1 MRSKSNRK
9 HVWAAIF
16 AVVFFGA
23 AVSGP
28 GQVFFGISPIRVEH
42 EGKPGENLTDIFYVR
57 NNATAPIRLKV
68 YTENWR
74 LQEDGVPVFIGTQAV
89 PYSCREW
96 VKVNPQDFRLLPNEV
111 KSVRY
116 TIAIPPEASSAGY
129 HASVSFESVPDISA
143 EKKESRMIFTG
154 KIAAAVYVKVG
165 KVEPV
170 AQVLDLKFLKDK
182 GASYA
187 VLVLKNQGKTHFRT
201 QGGLEIYD
209 ASGKKTLQAE
219 IPNEV
224 VLPES
229 QREVRCPL
237 PKALPAGAYKAVCR
251 LDIGRAELLGFEKEW
266 LIKDEK

>member
-1 MRSKSNRK
+1 MNKN
-9 HVWAAIF
+9 HAFAAVF
-16 AVVFFGA
+16 AVVFFWL
-23 AVSGP
+23 AVSGS
-28 GQVFFGISPIRVEH
+28 GQVFFGITPIRVEH
-42 EGKPGENLTDIFYVR
+42 EGKPGDSLTDIFYVR

-74 LQEDGVPVFIGTQAV
+74 LQEDGVPVFVGPQPV

-116 TIAIPPEASSAGY
+116 TIAIPPHASSAGY
-129 HASVSFESVPDISA
+129 HASVSFESVSDISP

-182 GASYA
+182 DASFI
-187 VLVLKNQGKTHFRT
+187 VLFIKNPGNTHFRT
-201 QGGLEIYD
+201 QGRLEIRD
-209 ASGKKTLQAE
+209 ASGKKILEVE
-219 IPNEV
+219 IPNDV

-229 QREVRCPL
+229 QREIKCPL
-237 PKALPAGAYKAVCR
+237 QKPLPPGTYRTVCR
-251 LDIGRAELLGFEKEW
+251 LDIGRAELLGFEKEL